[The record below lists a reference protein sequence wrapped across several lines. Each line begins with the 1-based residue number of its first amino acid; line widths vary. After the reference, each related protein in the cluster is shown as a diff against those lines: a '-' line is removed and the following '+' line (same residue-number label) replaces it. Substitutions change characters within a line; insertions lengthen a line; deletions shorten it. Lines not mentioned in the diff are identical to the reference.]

1 MTYTV
6 VFSREAQRNLNKL
19 PVKVVDQVLPF
30 IAEVLAANPY
40 RIGKPLTG
48 EPSGLWSARRTTFR
62 IVYRIDDGRVL
73 IEVVRIAHRADVY
86 R

>member
-1 MTYTV
+1 MTYKV

-19 PVKVVDQVLPF
+19 PVKIVDQVLPF
-30 IAEVLAANPY
+30 IADVLAADPH
-40 RIGKPLTG
+40 RIGKPLIG
-48 EPSGLWSARRTTFR
+48 EMAGLWSARRTAFR

-73 IEVVRIAHRADVY
+73 IEVVRVAHRADVY

>member
-19 PVKVVDQVLPF
+19 PIRIVDQILPF
-30 IAEVLAANPY
+30 VSDVLAADPR
-40 RIGKPLTG
+40 RIGKPLVG
-48 EPSGLWSARRTTFR
+48 ELAGLWSARRTTFR
-62 IVYRIDDGRVL
+62 IVYRIDDGRIL
-73 IEVVRIAHRADVY
+73 IEIVRVAHRADVY

>member
-19 PVKVVDQVLPF
+19 PVRIVDQVLPF
-30 IAEVLAANPY
+30 ISDVLAVNPH

-48 EPSGLWSARRTTFR
+48 ELAGLWSARRTTFR
-62 IVYRIDDGRVL
+62 IVYRIDDGRVM
-73 IEVVRIAHRADVY
+73 IEVVRIAHRADLY

>member
-1 MTYTV
+1 VTYTV

-19 PVKVVDQVLPF
+19 PVRIVDQVLPF
-30 IAEVLAANPY
+30 ISDVLAVNPH

-48 EPSGLWSARRTTFR
+48 ELAGLWSARRTTFR
-62 IVYRIDDGRVL
+62 IVYRIDDGRVM
-73 IEVVRIAHRADVY
+73 IEVVRIAHRADLY